1 MVARSKRTVSTRKAA
16 VPPEVKSPPMGSMS
30 SEEAVEA
37 LGVST
42 AKRPAAGVPADAS
55 KPARLAGREE
65 FIRIGS
71 REFSVKSRELAGR
84 SLNIL
89 PDLPDVRD
97 RIYQPMLRP
106 LKAEIRPKIG
116 FDVRDQRATQRCTG
130 FALAHVIDFLTT
142 GRSKAWG
149 TVSAR
154 MLYEMAK
161 LNDEWAGSAYE
172 GSSIRGALNGFFR
185 NGVCRSGLAPDHADD
200 EWVLTYEMNKEAQER
215 RLGAYYRIQ
224 PDVSDYHAA
233 LNELGIVYAS
243 AQIHSNWA
251 TPANGEIAPDGTP
264 IGGHA
269 FAIVGYDAKG
279 FFVLNSWG
287 PKWGRNGVAHWS
299 YADWASNIMDA
310 WVLQLGARAPAA
322 FGAIP
327 RAAPSGT
334 VLPQALSA
342 PNRSEIIGHFIN
354 IDDGRY
360 VTAGRYASP
369 SDAEMMETVKRVNGS
384 GAGAVGY
391 DHLVIYC
398 HGGLN
403 SADDEAT
410 RIGAWQRR
418 SIFTRNGI
426 YNFHLMWNSDFLGEA
441 FGELSQSQ
449 AGRAAGVIGDL
460 LFETGAGKALGSRAW
475 RNMKQ
480 DATAAFNGDPDY
492 DGGYLGLSKLLGPL
506 DRSRR
511 RPKLHLVGHSA
522 GAIVLGRLLSSLR
535 RFNLANLEIES
546 IHLMAP
552 ACTVA
557 FFNQTYARYLAG
569 DLGNPLKK
577 KIYLYEMSDA
587 LELHDTVG
595 IGGFM
600 PYGRSLL
607 YLVSRAYEDVPNMPI
622 AGMQKFASG
631 LARSNKLHI
640 DYGVSAA
647 TGSTSHG
654 GFDNDP
660 DTLGT
665 IMLRILGA
673 SPPKPPMKDE
683 LTGY

>member
-1 MVARSKRTVSTRKAA
+1 MSPREAA
-16 VPPEVKSPPMGSMS
+16 
-30 SEEAVEA
+30 AA
-37 LGVST
+37 LG
-42 AKRPAAGVPADAS
+42 APAARTPAGGAPNDAVPADAS
-55 KPARLAGREE
+55 SPARPADRAGVVRL
-65 FIRIGS
+65 GS
-71 REFSVKSRELAGR
+71 REFSVGSQELAGR
-84 SLNIL
+84 KLNIL

-106 LKAEIRPKIG
+106 LKAEIKPKIG
-116 FDVRDQRATQRCTG
+116 FAVRDQGASQRCTG

-142 GRSKAWG
+142 GRSGAWG

-161 LNDEWAGSAYE
+161 RNDEWAGSAYE

-185 NGVCRSGLAPDHADD
+185 NGVCSSALAPDQGVD
-200 EWVLTYEMNKEAQER
+200 EWVLTYAMNKEAQQR
-215 RLGAYYRIQ
+215 RLGAYYRLQ

-233 LNELGIVYAS
+233 LNELGIIYAS

-251 TPANGEIAPDGTP
+251 KPVKGEIAPDGTP

-269 FAIVGYDAKG
+269 FAIVGYDATG

-299 YADWASNIMDA
+299 YVDWASSVMDA

-327 RAAPSGT
+327 RAAPAGS
-334 VLPQALSA
+334 VLPQPVSA

-360 VTAGRYASP
+360 ITAGRYASP
-369 SDAEMMETVKRVNGS
+369 SDAEMMETVKRLD
-384 GAGAVGY
+384 GAGPGATGY

-403 SADDEAT
+403 SADDEAR

-441 FGELSQSQ
+441 FGELSQSEV
-449 AGRAAGVIGDL
+449 GRTASVIGDL

-480 DATAAFNGDPDY
+480 DATAAFGGDPDY
-492 DGGYLGLSKLLGPL
+492 DGGFFGLSKLLGPL
-506 DRSRR
+506 DRTAR

-522 GAIVLGRLLSSLR
+522 GAIVLGRLLSSLK
-535 RFNLANLEIES
+535 RFGLAHLELGS

-552 ACTVA
+552 ACTVP
-557 FFNQTYARYLAG
+557 FFDQVYAPYLDG
-569 DLGNPLKK
+569 DGGLELKDRL
-577 KIYLYEMSDA
+577 YLYAMSDD
-587 LELHDTVG
+587 LELKDTVG

-607 YLVSRAYEDVPNMPI
+607 YLVSRAYEDVPNMPL
-622 AGMQKFASG
+622 AGMQKYASG
-631 LARSNKLHI
+631 LPRSNKLHV
-640 DYGVSAA
+640 DYAVSAA
-647 TGSTSHG
+647 TASTSHG
-654 GFDNDP
+654 GFDNDAA
-660 DTLGT
+660 TLAS
-665 IMLRILGA
+665 IMSRILGA
-673 SPPKPPMKDE
+673 PPPKPPKRDE

>member
-1 MVARSKRTVSTRKAA
+1 MAVRSKRTGSTRETA
-16 VPPEVKSPPMGSMS
+16 VPREVILTLTDPMS
-30 SEEAVEA
+30 SEEAVAA
-37 LGVST
+37 LGAST
-42 AKRPAAGVPADAS
+42 AKPLATDVPADAS

-65 FIRIGS
+65 FVRIGS
-71 REFSVKSRELAGR
+71 REFSVRNQELAGR
-84 SLNIL
+84 KLNIL

-97 RIYQPMLRP
+97 RIYHPMLRP
-106 LKAEIRPKIG
+106 LKAEIRPKIA
-116 FDVRDQRATQRCTG
+116 FDVRDQLATQRCTG

-185 NGVCRSGLAPDHADD
+185 NGVCRSGLAPDQGND

-251 TPANGEIAPDGTP
+251 APANGEIAPDGTP

-269 FAIVGYDAKG
+269 FAIVGYDARG

-334 VLPQALSA
+334 VLPQVVSA
-342 PNRSEIIGHFIN
+342 PNRSEIVGHFIN

-369 SDAEMMETVKRVNGS
+369 SDAEMKETVRRLNGL
-384 GAGAVGY
+384 GAGAGGY

-426 YNFHLMWNSDFLGEA
+426 YNFHLMWSSDFLGEA
-441 FGELSQSQ
+441 FGKLSQSQ
-449 AGRAAGVIGDL
+449 VGRAGGVIGDL
-460 LFETGAGKALGSRAW
+460 LFETGAGKTLGSRAW

-506 DRSRR
+506 DQSGR

-535 RFNLANLEIES
+535 RFDLTNLKIES

-552 ACTVA
+552 ACTVP
-557 FFNQTYARYLAG
+557 FFNQTYVRHLNG
-569 DLGNPLKK
+569 ELGEPLTD
-577 KIYLYEMSDA
+577 KIYIYALSDA
-587 LELHDTVG
+587 LEVHDTVG

-631 LARSNKLHI
+631 LDGSNKLRI
-640 DYGVSAA
+640 DYGVGAA
-647 TGSTSHG
+647 TCATSHG

-660 DTLGT
+660 ATLAT
-665 IMLRILGA
+665 IMSRILGA
-673 SPPKPPMKDE
+673 PPPKPPTKDE